1 MGLYF
6 FYYTLYYFFHF
17 FHWGAFSLVCVL
29 SVLFSFFLSSSS
41 FLFLSVYS
49 LTDTNESQDSWEQRE
64 NYCFSCFLLP
74 PAHEYSLSSS
84 RFLPLLFNRSICNY
98 QTDSWWDIFSLE
110 ICIFID
116 VIKSEFHISK
126 WQCENLSSYQT
137 NTLLLQSERFN
148 QLTLTPLVTV
158 YLSHLPNP
166 TT

>member
-1 MGLYF
+1 M
-6 FYYTLYYFFHF
+6 
-17 FHWGAFSLVCVL
+17 VCVL
-29 SVLFSFFLSSSS
+29 SVFFSFFLSSSS